1 VVYATHARDDT
12 QWRVLDPT
20 TGRYRT
26 VEVGT
31 VSVPTT
37 DLRYAAVTEERTP
50 THMPKRLGRYDS
62 TTGAIRWY
70 DSPIPLYG
78 GAAIAPDGR
87 YAVAVGEDGTVF
99 RLVIVDLTDGS
110 ATLAPKPDIG
120 PLAWLADSRH
130 IEVGTAVIDLTG
142 RPTATMPAR
151 SGSSIVAPRPD
162 GSALLV
168 EAGTGRYALTDSHGR
183 TESLAAGP
191 GCPPLSGY
199 PTAPI
204 TDFPT
209 RSHVADPPRSSGTPS
224 WPSPSGPG
232 SPGPAPSAAC
242 PVVTFLGWRGPDR
255 VLFGT
260 FGYGSVADDKHVY
273 IEELDLRT
281 GAQHTLTT
289 YSGPAPDEMVVAPVP
304 AGRHP
309 FSTF

>member
-1 VVYATHARDDT
+1 MLAAVLAGTGGLIAQSAGSAGYRSVVYATHARDDT

-37 DLRYAAVTEERTP
+37 DLRYAAV
-50 THMPKRLGRYDS
+50 
-62 TTGAIRWY
+62 
-70 DSPIPLYG
+70 
-78 GAAIAPDGR
+78 
-87 YAVAVGEDGTVF
+87 
-99 RLVIVDLTDGS
+99 
-110 ATLAPKPDIG
+110 
-120 PLAWLADSRH
+120 
-130 IEVGTAVIDLTG
+130 
-142 RPTATMPAR
+142 
-151 SGSSIVAPRPD
+151 
-162 GSALLV
+162 
-168 EAGTGRYALTDSHGR
+168 HGR

-191 GCPPLSGY
+191 GRPPLSGY

-232 SPGPAPSAAC
+232 SPAPAPSAAC